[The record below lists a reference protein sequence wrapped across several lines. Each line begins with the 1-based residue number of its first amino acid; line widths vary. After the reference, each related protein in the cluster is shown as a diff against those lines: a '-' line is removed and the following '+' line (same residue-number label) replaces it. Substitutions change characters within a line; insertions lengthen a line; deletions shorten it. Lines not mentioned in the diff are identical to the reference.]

1 MRMVFPLLAGLM
13 MASSPALAAKQCDD
27 RDAILKTL
35 ASKYSE
41 APVAIGV
48 TNNGGLVE
56 ILTTGD
62 GKTWTL
68 IMSSPKG
75 PTCLVAAG
83 QGWKKLQQA
92 ESSKLAPMIDEP
104 DA

>member
-1 MRMVFPLLAGLM
+1 MRMVFPLIAGLM
-13 MASSPALAAKQCDD
+13 MVSSPALAAKQCDD

-92 ESSKLAPMIDEP
+92 ETSKLAPMIDEP

>member
-1 MRMVFPLLAGLM
+1 
-13 MASSPALAAKQCDD
+13 MASTPVLAAQQCDN
-27 RDAILKTL
+27 RDSILDTL

-41 APVAIGV
+41 APIAIGV

-75 PTCLVAAG
+75 QTCLVAAG
-83 QGWKKLQQA
+83 QGWKKLQEA
-92 ESSKLAPMIDEP
+92 KSSKIDPIDEP

>member
-1 MRMVFPLLAGLM
+1 MRMVFPLIVGMM

-75 PTCLVAAG
+75 MSCLVAAG

-92 ESSKLAPMIDEP
+92 ESAEIKPHNEP

>member
-1 MRMVFPLLAGLM
+1 MRMVFPIVVGM
-13 MASSPALAAKQCDD
+13 VMAASPALAAKQCDD
-27 RDAILKTL
+27 RDSILETL

-75 PTCLVAAG
+75 TTCLVAAG

-92 ESSKLAPMIDEP
+92 ETDKLGPMDEP

>member
-1 MRMVFPLLAGLM
+1 MRMVFPLIVGLM
-13 MASSPALAAKQCDD
+13 MASSPAVAAKQCDD
-27 RDAILKTL
+27 RDSILNTL

-83 QGWKKLQQA
+83 QGWKKLLQA

>member
-1 MRMVFPLLAGLM
+1 MRMVFPLVAGLM

-92 ESSKLAPMIDEP
+92 ETSKLAPMIDEP
-104 DA
+104 DV

>member
-1 MRMVFPLLAGLM
+1 MRMVFPLVVGMM

-75 PTCLVAAG
+75 MSCLVAAG

-92 ESSKLAPMIDEP
+92 ETAEIKPHIEP